1 MKLLRYGSVGDERP
15 GMLDSRGRIRSL
27 FPMITDLSPALLGPE
42 GLAVLAAVNPERL
55 PLVEGVPR
63 LGVPIAGAREF
74 YAVGLNY
81 RAHAEEA
88 SMAIPAE
95 PIVFNKALSSLAG
108 ATDDVLI
115 PEGCVSVDWEI
126 ELGFVIGSEAYQV
139 KEEAALDYVA
149 GYFTAIDFSERDFQ
163 MKRGGQFIKGK
174 SLPSFG
180 PIGPY
185 LVTRDEIPNPQ
196 CLDLCLEVNGKVYQ
210 KSNTSDM
217 LFSVRWLVAHLSTF
231 FRLMPGDLV
240 ITGTPAGVGLGHKPP
255 IYLKPSDVVTG
266 EVYGLG
272 KQVKNIRRD

>member
-1 MKLLRYGSVGDERP
+1 LKLLRYGAVGEERP
-15 GMLDSRGRIRSL
+15 GMLDSKGRIRSL
-27 FPMITDLSPALLGPE
+27 FPMVTDLTTALIGPE
-42 GLAVLAAVNPERL
+42 GLAVLAAIDPERL
-55 PLVEGVPR
+55 PLVDGAPR
-63 LGVPIAGAREF
+63 LGVPIAGVREF

-81 RAHAEEA
+81 RAHAVEA
-88 SMAIPAE
+88 SMAIPKE

-108 ATDDVLI
+108 ATDDVMI
-115 PEGCVSVDWEI
+115 PDGCVSVDWEI

-139 KEEAALDYVA
+139 KEAVALDYVA

-163 MKRGGQFIKGK
+163 IKRGGQFIKGK
-174 SLPSFG
+174 SLPTFG

-185 LVTRDEIPNPQ
+185 LVTRDEVPDPQ
-196 CLDLCLEVNGKVYQ
+196 SLDLRLEVNDKVYQ

-255 IYLKPSDVVTG
+255 IYLKPGDVVTG

-272 KQVKNIRRD
+272 KQVKNVR

>member
-1 MKLLRYGSVGDERP
+1 
-15 GMLDSRGRIRSL
+15 MLDSKGRIRSL
-27 FPMITDLSPALLGPE
+27 FPMVTDLSPALIGTE
-42 GLAVLAAVNPERL
+42 GLAVLAAIDPERL

-63 LGVPIAGAREF
+63 LGVPIAGVREF

-88 SMAIPAE
+88 SMAIPVE

-108 ATDDVLI
+108 ANDDVLI
-115 PEGCVSVDWEI
+115 PDGCVSVDWEI

-139 KEEAALDYVA
+139 KEAEALDYVA

-163 MKRGGQFIKGK
+163 IKRGGQFIKGK

-185 LVTRDEIPNPQ
+185 LVTRDEIPDPQ
-196 CLDLCLEVNGKVYQ
+196 CLDLRLEVNGKAYQ

-240 ITGTPAGVGLGHKPP
+240 ITGTPAGVGLGRKPP
-255 IYLKPSDVVTG
+255 IYLKPGDVVTG

-272 KQVKNIRRD
+272 KQEKNIRYG

>member
-1 MKLLRYGSVGDERP
+1 LKLLRYGAVGEEQP

-27 FPMITDLSPALLGPE
+27 FPMVTDLTPALIGPE
-42 GLAVLAAVNPERL
+42 GLALLAAVDPERL
-55 PLVEGVPR
+55 PLVEGSPR

-88 SMAIPAE
+88 SMAIPVE

-139 KEEAALDYVA
+139 KEAEALDYVA

-163 MKRGGQFIKGK
+163 TKRGGQFIKGK

-185 LVTRDEIPNPQ
+185 LVTRDEIPDPQ
-196 CLDLCLEVNGKVYQ
+196 SLDLRLDVNGKTYQ
-210 KSNTSDM
+210 KSNTADM
-217 LFSVRWLVAHLSTF
+217 LFSVSWIIAHLSTF
-231 FRLMPGDLV
+231 FKLMPGDLV
-240 ITGTPAGVGLGHKPP
+240 ITGTPAGVGLGRKPT
-255 IYLKPSDVVTG
+255 IYLKSGDVVTG
-266 EVYGLG
+266 EVSGLG
-272 KQVKNIRRD
+272 KQVKNVR